1 VNLCVFEI
9 LWQVIKECYQA
20 TKALNRT
27 KLFCESLCL
36 RDFSIKVAG
45 YDDFEKCY
53 AGRVE
58 KGKEGF
64 SDPFMGRV
72 IAWQFRVY

>member
-1 VNLCVFEI
+1 
-9 LWQVIKECYQA
+9 
-20 TKALNRT
+20 
-27 KLFCESLCL
+27 LCL

-45 YDDFEKCY
+45 YDDFEKRY

-72 IAWQFRVY
+72 IA

>member
-1 VNLCVFEI
+1 METHN
-9 LWQVIKECYQA
+9 A
-20 TKALNRT
+20 TKPLSALNRA
-27 KLFCESLCL
+27 KLFCESLRL

-58 KGKEGF
+58 TGKEGF

-72 IAWQFRVY
+72 IA